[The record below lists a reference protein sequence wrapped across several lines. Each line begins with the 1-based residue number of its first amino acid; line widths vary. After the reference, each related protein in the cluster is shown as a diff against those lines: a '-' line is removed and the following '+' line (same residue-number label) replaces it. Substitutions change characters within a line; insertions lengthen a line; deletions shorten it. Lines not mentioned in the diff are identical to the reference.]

1 MDDLAYPWELDAQ
14 FVISTLTVLYYCY
27 ILVITMRSKSET
39 FRSPF
44 FIIFRFTG
52 LFDIIGNIAVEWV
65 RTDRKSGFG
74 PSIEPFTR
82 VMYAMTGVTFFT
94 HLIGS
99 LLMTVNRYM
108 AVCFPWAYG
117 KIWTHRNVYIMLFVD
132 VIVSI
137 VVHTQIFFVRLIYMQ
152 GNDKWET
159 IGREVPIPVRFTP
172 LLSMYIYSQV
182 ASVSSLKVVRA
193 ISGSAAIIYGCISVV
208 VISRTMYVTLQLS
221 KKSARHQ
228 KTGLVIFVAV
238 DCLLGLVDCIYEA
251 ADLFGLSTANVVF
264 VWISANITTLMFL
277 ILSINA
283 YSMTFLSQE
292 LRMEAIAPCRK
303 KKRTTTF
310 TTTVVLSRN

>member
-1 MDDLAYPWELDAQ
+1 MNDVAYPWQLDAQ
-14 FVISTLTVLYYCY
+14 FVVSTLTVLYYSY

-52 LFDIIGNIAVEWV
+52 LFDIIGNIAVEYV

-117 KIWTHRNVYIMLFVD
+117 KIWTRRNVYIMLLVD
-132 VIVSI
+132 IIVSI
-137 VVHTQIFFVRLIYMQ
+137 VVHTQIFFVSLIYKQ
-152 GNDKWET
+152 ANDRWKT
-159 IGREVPIPVRFTP
+159 IGREIPIP
-172 LLSMYIYSQV
+172 
-182 ASVSSLKVVRA
+182 VVRA
-193 ISGSAAIIYGCISVV
+193 ISGSASIIYGCISVV
-208 VISRTMYVTLQLS
+208 VLSRTMYVTFQLS
-221 KKSARHQ
+221 KKSSGHQ
-228 KTGLVIFVAV
+228 QMDAAKVTATNLVIFVAV

-264 VWISANITTLMFL
+264 VWISDNITTLMFL

-303 KKRTTTF
+303 KERPTSF
-310 TTTVVLSRN
+310 TTTVVVSRN